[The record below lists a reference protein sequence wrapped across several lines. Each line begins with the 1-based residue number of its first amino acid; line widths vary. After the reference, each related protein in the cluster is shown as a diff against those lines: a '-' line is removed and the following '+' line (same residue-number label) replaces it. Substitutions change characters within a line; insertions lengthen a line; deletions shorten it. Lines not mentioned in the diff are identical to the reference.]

1 MSTKYTDMKYICS
14 SCNRGYNRKI
24 YYSRHVAVCEI
35 MCKSVKERK
44 LENEERDDTPDVRVL
59 YDVILELVNKMSIM
73 ERKMNDMS
81 KWYELKKKKINIV
94 DWLNENEVVPSP
106 FEEFIKRIKIGRKY
120 LDYLFKND
128 YIICIINIIQDL
140 LPLDQSEKNTIKA
153 FEQKNNTLFVYTKEK
168 WIIMSDEILQKLV
181 NIIEK
186 QLLDEFVK
194 WQIENKDKMKED
206 DFAIKYATNV
216 KKIMGGNLT
225 REQVYSRV
233 KLDLYKYLKVNIKN
247 ITEIQFD

>member
-1 MSTKYTDMKYICS
+1 
-14 SCNRGYNRKI
+14 
-24 YYSRHVAVCEI
+24 
-35 MCKSVKERK
+35 
-44 LENEERDDTPDVRVL
+44 
-59 YDVILELVNKMSIM
+59 
-73 ERKMNDMS
+73 
-81 KWYELKKKKINIV
+81 
-94 DWLNENEVVPSP
+94 
-106 FEEFIKRIKIGRKY
+106 
-120 LDYLFKND
+120 
-128 YIICIINIIQDL
+128 
-140 LPLDQSEKNTIKA
+140 
-153 FEQKNNTLFVYTKEK
+153 
-168 WIIMSDEILQKLV
+168 MSDEFLQKLV

>member
-1 MSTKYTDMKYICS
+1 
-14 SCNRGYNRKI
+14 
-24 YYSRHVAVCEI
+24 
-35 MCKSVKERK
+35 
-44 LENEERDDTPDVRVL
+44 
-59 YDVILELVNKMSIM
+59 
-73 ERKMNDMS
+73 MNDMS

-94 DWLNENEVVPSP
+94 DWLNENEAVPSP
-106 FEEFIKRIKIGRKY
+106 FEEFIKRIKIGRRY
-120 LDYLFKND
+120 LEYLFKND

-247 ITEIQFD
+247 ITEIQFE